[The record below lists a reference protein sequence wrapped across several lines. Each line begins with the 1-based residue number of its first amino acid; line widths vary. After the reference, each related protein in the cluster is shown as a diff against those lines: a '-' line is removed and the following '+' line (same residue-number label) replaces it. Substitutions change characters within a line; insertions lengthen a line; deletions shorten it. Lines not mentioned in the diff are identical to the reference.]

1 MRSLVISVI
10 GGALAATPAAGQ
22 TRAAE
27 SIPPPLTLVSPKLDP
42 AKAQLARSV
51 AARLL
56 PPGTTREIFRQP
68 LNLTVDA
75 LVHSY
80 LMMPVER
87 FVEEHGAELPQEGVN
102 GPPMVRVQLLQILD
116 PASQTRLRV
125 IGPVIQEMAA
135 DAAAA
140 KEPQLREALALAYGQ
155 RLSVSELQALDRFL
169 ATPEGTA
176 FARTSASLENDLIV
190 FAARQAMDRAV
201 ADAVP
206 AMIDRLSKA
215 TASLPKIRDAADL
228 SEAERKEVA
237 QLLHADPGLLF
248 KK

>member
-1 MRSLVISVI
+1 MRSPVIAII
-10 GGALAATPAAGQ
+10 GGALVATPAVGQ
-22 TRAAE
+22 TAPAE
-27 SIPPPLTLVSPKLDP
+27 PIPRPLNIVSPKLDP

-51 AARLL
+51 AAKLL
-56 PPGTTREIFRQP
+56 PPGTTREVFRQP
-68 LNLTVDA
+68 LNLKVAD
-75 LVHSY
+75 LVHGY

-87 FVEEHGAELPQEGVN
+87 FVKEHGAELPEEGVN

-169 ATPEGTA
+169 ATPEGAA
-176 FARTSASLENDLIV
+176 FARTSASLENDLFV
-190 FAARQAMDRAV
+190 FAARQSMDRAV
-201 ADAVP
+201 ADAAP

-215 TASLPKIRDAADL
+215 TASLPKIRDTADL
-228 SEAERKEVA
+228 SEAERQRVA
-237 QLLHADPGLLF
+237 QLLHADPALLF
-248 KK
+248 KN